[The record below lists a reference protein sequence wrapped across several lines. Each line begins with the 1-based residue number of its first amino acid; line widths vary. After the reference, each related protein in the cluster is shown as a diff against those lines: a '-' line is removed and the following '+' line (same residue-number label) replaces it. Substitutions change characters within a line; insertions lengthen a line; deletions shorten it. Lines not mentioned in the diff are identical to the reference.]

1 MVESARFRLAC
12 LWISQVARV
21 FADWCLRMFV
31 IQEVA
36 RSRPDANHFAW
47 HLVAAI
53 YIAPF
58 VLLSPLNGA
67 LCNELPKRWVLVGA
81 AGYCTSIALL
91 FGAILE
97 PDSAWWLWCVCL
109 GLTALGAAV
118 YSPTRYALLPAAAQD
133 GRLPLTRVNGL
144 IEMGGTS
151 AIVAGMIAGLFLD
164 GWYRAQPSGSALVLI
179 LGIPAALNLLALL
192 TALPVSFPS
201 DVRREESASQAV
213 AGFFRDSSRILR
225 NRASCGALLGL
236 AGFFGLVAAGSG
248 AVVAHVMGE
257 NPTGGNDAL
266 LRALI
271 FVTAGAA
278 LGSLLAALQG
288 HPRRS
293 LGLIPMA
300 CTGLLIVLAWA
311 AMRGDLHWLPC
322 LLLGMMGGLAN
333 VPLRAAYQASVPADA
348 RGNGMAVMNAGI
360 FTATT
365 LLALLMTGL
374 ASSRVLDTPLAQLLF
389 LSILAGVGAFISWY
403 VLLLPWIELF
413 SELLVLPFWRVRGC
427 SPGLDHFPRDGP
439 VIVISNHTS
448 LADPLW
454 IIKVLPRRLFPMMT
468 SVFYDLPGI
477 RALMKFAGVIRVPA
491 SPFKREAPEL
501 DEAAAILD
509 RGGCV
514 LLFPEGW
521 MKRDEKQLMRFF
533 GQGIWHLLRR
543 RPETPIVACWIEG
556 GWGSFTSHKNG
567 PPFRKKPIDLLRRI
581 EVAVRAPEVIPKSI
595 LDDPRATRAYLMN
608 ACLEARSLLGLAPPE
623 ESADAAE
630 REEQDEAAGERR

>member
-1 MVESARFRLAC
+1 M
-12 LWISQVARV
+12 ARV

-81 AGYCTSIALL
+81 AGYCLSIALL
-91 FGAILE
+91 FAGILG
-97 PDSAWWLWCVCL
+97 PDSAWWMWCVCL
-109 GLTALGAAV
+109 GLTGLGAAV

-133 GRLPLTRVNGL
+133 AHLPLTRVNGL

-164 GWYRAQPSGSALVLI
+164 DWYRAEPSRSLLVLV
-179 LGIPAALNLLALL
+179 LGVSAALNLLAVL

-201 DVRREESASQAV
+201 DVRRAESASQAV
-213 AGFFRDSSRILR
+213 VGFFRDSSRILR
-225 NRASCGALLGL
+225 NRESRAALLGL
-236 AGFFGLVAAGSG
+236 AGFFGLVVAGSG

-257 NPTGGNDAL
+257 NPSSSNDAL
-266 LRALI
+266 LRALL

-278 LGSLLAALQG
+278 LGSVLAGLQG

-293 LGLIPMA
+293 LGLIPIA

-311 AMRGDLHWLPC
+311 ATRGDLHWLPC

-360 FTATT
+360 FSATT
-365 LLALLMTGL
+365 LLALLMAGL
-374 ASSRVLDTPLAQLLF
+374 ASFHVLKTPLAQLWF
-389 LSILAGVGAFISWY
+389 LAVLAGAGAILSWY
-403 VLLLPWIELF
+403 ILLLPWIELF
-413 SELLVLPFWRVRGC
+413 SEIILFPFWRIRARG
-427 SPGLDHFPRDGP
+427 PGLDHFPSHGP
-439 VIVISNHTS
+439 VIVIGNHTS
-448 LADPLW
+448 MADPLW
-454 IIKVLPRRLFPMMT
+454 LIKVLPRRLFPMMT

-477 RALMKFAGVIRVPA
+477 RWLMKLAGVIRVPA
-491 SPFKREAPEL
+491 TPFKREAPEL
-501 DEAAAILD
+501 DKAATILD
-509 RGGCV
+509 RGDCV

-521 MKRDEKQLMRFF
+521 LKRDEKHLIRFF

-567 PPFRKKPIDLLRRI
+567 PPLTKKPIDLLRRI

-595 LDDPRATRAYLMN
+595 LEDPRATRAYLMN
-608 ACLEARSLLGLAPPE
+608 ACLEARALLGLSPPE
-623 ESADAAE
+623 ESAVDAARME
-630 REEQDEAAGERR
+630 QEQDEAAGERR